1 MMAENGLFL
10 EVGCKNKTLICFA
23 VLQMYELFFFHVL
36 FLEVTA
42 HVLFLEVPG
51 HVKPTSLYLVAGLE
65 TYELFVFS
73 CSWMFEVAENALF
86 LAV

>member
-1 MMAENGLFL
+1 MAGLKTYELSFFHVWFSAMMAENGLFL
-10 EVGCKNKTLICFA
+10 EVGCKTKTLICFA

-51 HVKPTSLYLVAGLE
+51 HVNTCGSD
-65 TYELFVFS
+65 
-73 CSWMFEVAENALF
+73 
-86 LAV
+86 